1 MLRKIGSLDND
12 NNTKFLIK
20 ESYQRNYQNEEMKSR
35 DIYNN
40 KLDKLKKTY
49 EYETQRKNDHFLKI
63 EVEATTVDEEK
74 LQSEIKDHPLQQTI
88 QQQAMKANNL

>member
-1 MLRKIGSLDND
+1 
-12 NNTKFLIK
+12 
-20 ESYQRNYQNEEMKSR
+20 MKSR

-63 EVEATTVDEEK
+63 EVEATTVDEENYK
-74 LQSEIKDHPLQQTI
+74 VKSKTI
-88 QQQAMKANNL
+88 H